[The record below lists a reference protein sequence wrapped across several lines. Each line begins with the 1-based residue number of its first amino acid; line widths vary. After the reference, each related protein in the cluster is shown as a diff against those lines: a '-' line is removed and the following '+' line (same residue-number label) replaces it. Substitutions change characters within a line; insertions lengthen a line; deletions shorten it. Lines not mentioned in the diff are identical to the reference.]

1 MMDTIHFSQEIPI
14 RHRAGICVV
23 GAGPAGCAA
32 ATVAAEQGAD
42 VLLIESGA
50 MCGGMST
57 AGRVPVFMPWSDGIR
72 ILCEGYGRRILQAL
86 KEEGKRHDFET
97 GCSIHAEHLKRIY
110 EQFLEEAGARLLYY
124 SRLAAVRQEEGRVR
138 QAVFAAPGG
147 MFAVEAE
154 VFVDA
159 TGDGSLAAWAG
170 APFERGDEHGHVMPS
185 TLCSV
190 WTGFDWDAYRRG
202 GIFSHND
209 ERMPALLEEAFH
221 SGLLPEEDYHHT
233 GVFRISRS
241 CAVGNFSHVFDV
253 DSTDESS
260 LTEGI
265 RRNRKLLARYET
277 FYRTRI
283 PGFSKAEIIDSGSV
297 LGVRESRRILG
308 DYVLTG
314 GELAA
319 LVVIPYGQ
327 SAVAWFALAALA
339 ASLLLGRVGRWYA
352 LLLAASGRRRRTAIA
367 AAHALPK
374 RVVDKA
380 MAILVLMI
388 FSKYFFNACM
398 TSYFTFFLIGKF
410 GLSVQQSQL
419 CLFAYLAAFA
429 IGTLLGGFLGDR
441 YGRKYVI
448 LFSIL
453 GSAPFSLAL
462 PYLGLGGTVAMA
474 VATGLVIASAFSAIV
489 VYATDLKPDKVGMV
503 AGVFFG
509 LMFGLGGIGSAFFGW
524 LADLTSIDF
533 IFKVSTW
540 LPLLGIVAVW
550 LPDVRP
556 ANTTHTT

>member
-57 AGRVPVFMPWSDGIR
+57 TGRVPVFMPWSDGIR

-110 EQFLEEAGARLLYY
+110 EQFLEESGARLLYY

-233 GVFRISRS
+233 GVFRIARS

-253 DSTDESS
+253 DSTDERS

-308 DYVLTG
+308 DYVLTKADYDARRSFDDEIG
-314 GELAA
+314 RYNFPADLHPDRPGKAEILAHKRLFRSSACGKGESYGIPYRILLPRKLDNVLTCGRCVSTDRHVHASLRVIPGAYITGQAAGMAAA
-319 LVVIPYGQ
+319 LSLRRSCPPRALPGTDVR
-327 SAVAWFALAALA
+327 SAL
-339 ASLLLGRVGRWYA
+339 
-352 LLLAASGRRRRTAIA
+352 A
-367 AAHALPK
+367 AAHALP
-374 RVVDKA
+374 
-380 MAILVLMI
+380 
-388 FSKYFFNACM
+388 
-398 TSYFTFFLIGKF
+398 
-410 GLSVQQSQL
+410 
-419 CLFAYLAAFA
+419 
-429 IGTLLGGFLGDR
+429 
-441 YGRKYVI
+441 
-448 LFSIL
+448 
-453 GSAPFSLAL
+453 
-462 PYLGLGGTVAMA
+462 
-474 VATGLVIASAFSAIV
+474 ASAAPSENSG
-489 VYATDLKPDKVGMV
+489 KESSP
-503 AGVFFG
+503 
-509 LMFGLGGIGSAFFGW
+509 SC
-524 LADLTSIDF
+524 
-533 IFKVSTW
+533 
-540 LPLLGIVAVW
+540 
-550 LPDVRP
+550 
-556 ANTTHTT
+556 

>member
-1 MMDTIHFSQEIPI
+1 MDTLHFSQEIPI

-110 EQFLEEAGARLLYY
+110 EQFLEEAGAHLLYY

-159 TGDGSLAAWAG
+159 TGDGTLAAWAG

-221 SGLLPEEDYHHT
+221 SGLLPEEDIQ
-233 GVFRISRS
+233 VLIDLIVSRGGMVKNLHGQKNLYYQVNATYYS
-241 CAVGNFSHVFDV
+241 ALG
-253 DSTDESS
+253 ESDD
-260 LTEGI
+260 
-265 RRNRKLLARYET
+265 KMLLARAIQMFMPGKPQIWYLDLFAGKNDHEAVLRAGESGHKEIN
-277 FYRTRI
+277 RTNLSNEDIVSGLQKDIVRKQLELI
-283 PGFSKAEIIDSGSV
+283 RMRNTWSVFSENAKVEVYCEGALLTIGWELGEAFARLRVDFDSG
-297 LGVRESRRILG
+297 RYTIESN
-308 DYVLTG
+308 
-314 GELAA
+314 E
-319 LVVIPYGQ
+319 
-327 SAVAWFALAALA
+327 
-339 ASLLLGRVGRWYA
+339 
-352 LLLAASGRRRRTAIA
+352 RTIA
-367 AAHALPK
+367 
-374 RVVDKA
+374 
-380 MAILVLMI
+380 
-388 FSKYFFNACM
+388 
-398 TSYFTFFLIGKF
+398 
-410 GLSVQQSQL
+410 
-419 CLFAYLAAFA
+419 
-429 IGTLLGGFLGDR
+429 
-441 YGRKYVI
+441 
-448 LFSIL
+448 
-453 GSAPFSLAL
+453 
-462 PYLGLGGTVAMA
+462 
-474 VATGLVIASAFSAIV
+474 
-489 VYATDLKPDKVGMV
+489 
-503 AGVFFG
+503 
-509 LMFGLGGIGSAFFGW
+509 
-524 LADLTSIDF
+524 
-533 IFKVSTW
+533 
-540 LPLLGIVAVW
+540 
-550 LPDVRP
+550 
-556 ANTTHTT
+556 